1 MIFRG
6 SNGSSSWVIIFRQFQ
21 NSKPNGFFR
30 IHLYPVS
37 IHFLFWPL
45 EKSRQKNLHQIESF
59 GFDRICDL
67 FVGVLGSTWVILLR
81 RRERRNVLAT
91 ISFARGTSKR
101 LLAKSFFLQIKSF
114 SISPQMPASKAKA
127 GLGFVFKGTFL
138 GAFLGFGLLGGRK
151 NLPSAACCFP
161 RMSYSTPKLPRNFS
175 LECKSLFVMDDFVPP
190 KKGFYSKTPK
200 TNKGKIVVSYLM
212 VCFFCKTTTPNPPP
226 KKNIRISYT

>member
-6 SNGSSSWVIIFRQFQ
+6 WNGSSSWIIIFRQFQ
-21 NSKPNGFFR
+21 NSKPTGFFR
-30 IHLYPVS
+30 IHLYHLS

-59 GFDRICDL
+59 GFDRLCDL
-67 FVGVLGSTWVILLR
+67 FLGVLGSTWVILLR
-81 RRERRNVLAT
+81 RRGRKNVLAT

-138 GAFLGFGLLGGRK
+138 GAFLGFGLYFLGEK
-151 NLPSAACCFP
+151 KPSSAACCFP
-161 RMSYSTPKLPRNFS
+161 RMFYSTPKLPRNFS
-175 LECKSLFVMDDFVPP
+175 LEYKSLFVMDDFVPP
-190 KKGFYSKTPK
+190 RK
-200 TNKGKIVVSYLM
+200 
-212 VCFFCKTTTPNPPP
+212 CFLL
-226 KKNIRISYT
+226 